1 MRIDSRIRS
10 SAAGLLLLVAA
21 AAAVAG
27 EEPKNVG
34 AEERVTV
41 ARTQVDIIVWPPKDD
56 VTACE
61 PLTKRDFEVRVGRGA
76 FMDFEIDPFLAPPR
90 ASVAGSVSEHPTT
103 AERAP
108 RLVALLFDWWGL
120 GGGEPTD
127 GDPRGSAFGQART
140 YIADNPQDSF
150 VILDI
155 ADDARFYSTSFETNR
170 MALAT
175 LARFEAEANRTG
187 FLIKG
192 QHLDSRAWENAVT
205 DAVARLGAMEPKATK
220 DLFVLTTDLPVS
232 VNNAGWQQTLKQAAS
247 QNKIRIHS
255 LDFAWNLRVLPF
267 GLYAFS
273 EAGGGTVFDH
283 GATLSSAIRTLDKL
297 TPCTFRLT
305 LNVPESKKPLSLSV
319 KIANAKFRVVA
330 PAVVGGRIDTA
341 AAERAEL
348 ENDLASPNLERGLRI
363 TPRMVAIERRETTTE
378 YVLTFLVE
386 KTMEFDP
393 ADVGALRVYGM
404 VWQKYARR
412 PTVYS
417 DYAGML
423 IGEDGLEEIHDAGA
437 KAFRFP
443 GTVRI
448 GNDEGPLSVITSVH
462 GPRDAVPRLA
472 ASREIA
478 WNPSQEAARASALK
492 TRRP

>member
-1 MRIDSRIRS
+1 MRIASRIRS
-10 SAAGLLLLVAA
+10 NAAGLLLLVAA

-27 EEPKNVG
+27 EKPKNVG

-41 ARTQVDIIVWPPKDD
+41 TRTQVDVIVWPPKDD
-56 VTACE
+56 VSACE
-61 PLTKRDFEVRVGRGA
+61 PLTKRDFAVMVGRRA
-76 FMDFEIDPFLAPPR
+76 FLDFEIDPFLAPPR
-90 ASVAGSVSEHPTT
+90 ASSAGPISERPTT
-103 AERAP
+103 SERAP

-120 GGGEPTD
+120 GGGEPED
-127 GDPRGSAFGQART
+127 GDPRGGAFGQART

-150 VILDI
+150 VILAI
-155 ADDARFYSTSFETNR
+155 ADDARFYSTSFETGQA
-170 MALAT
+170 ALAT
-175 LARFEAEANRTG
+175 LASFEAEANRTG
-187 FLIKG
+187 FQIKG
-192 QHLDSRAWENAVT
+192 QHLDSRAWRNAVT
-205 DAVARLGAMEPKATK
+205 DAVARLGAMEPKETK
-220 DLFVLTTDLPVS
+220 DLFVLTTDVPVS
-232 VNNAGWQQTLKQAAS
+232 VQNAGWQETLKQTAS

-255 LDFAWNLRVLPF
+255 LDFAWNKRVLPF
-267 GLYAFS
+267 GLYALS

-283 GATLSSAIRTLDKL
+283 SATLSSAIRTLDKL

-305 LNVPESKKPLSLSV
+305 LNVPEGDKPLSLSV
-319 KIANAKFRVVA
+319 KIVNAKFRVVA

-348 ENDLASPNLERGLRI
+348 ENDLASPNIERGLRI
-363 TPRMVAIERRETTTE
+363 TPRMVAVERGEKTTE
-378 YVLTFLVE
+378 YVLTLLVE
-386 KTMEFDP
+386 KTTDFDP

-443 GTVRI
+443 GTVTI
-448 GNDEGPLSVITSVH
+448 ANSESQVSIITSVH
-462 GPRDAVPRLA
+462 GPRDSVPRLA
-472 ASREIA
+472 ASREIQ
-478 WNPSQEAARASALK
+478 WNPSQKAARA
-492 TRRP
+492 TRP